1 LASKRKP
8 TAVTPRFL
16 NPGDTVGVVS
26 PGFAVKPA
34 LLEQGLDRL
43 RRMGYEVV
51 VGDHVLARQGYLA
64 GDDGQRAADLREML
78 RRPEVSA
85 IWFAR
90 GGYGTARLLDRVPWA
105 ALRRDPKLLIGY
117 SDLTA
122 LFNAVVD
129 RTPAVCL
136 YGPVV
141 TELGD
146 SGAWHAP
153 SLRALTGG
161 ESLTLRLA
169 RRSVLVEGR
178 SEGRLLG
185 GNLSVLTHLVGTR
198 FAPDFRDCILFLEE
212 TGEQTYRV
220 DRMLTQLRQS
230 GALRRVK
237 GIVLGRITVPPRR
250 RFPPDRSPDEV
261 LRETFVPLGVPVVR
275 DLPAGHLPGKR
286 TLPLGARAILDT
298 TSRTLSFEP

>member
-1 LASKRKP
+1 MTGGSAGRKHPTRNERLASKRKP

-85 IWFAR
+85 R
-90 GGYGTARLLDRVPWA
+90 A

-153 SLRALTGG
+153 SLRALTSG